1 MTTTMCLQLERWVM
15 RYAMNQALFAWVTG
29 VASPP
34 SSSLLR
40 VSCARRLIVPPP
52 LFLSAP
58 TMTSVTPSD
67 SWSMHAAG
75 GCEHDEAGGG
85 GSATVPG
92 K

>member
-1 MTTTMCLQLERWVM
+1 MTTIICLQLEQWVM
-15 RYAMNQALFAWVTG
+15 RYAMNQALFAWATG
-29 VASPP
+29 AASPP

-40 VSCARRLIVPPP
+40 VSYARQLIVPPP
-52 LFLSAP
+52 FFLSAP
-58 TMTSVTPSD
+58 MMTLMTPYD